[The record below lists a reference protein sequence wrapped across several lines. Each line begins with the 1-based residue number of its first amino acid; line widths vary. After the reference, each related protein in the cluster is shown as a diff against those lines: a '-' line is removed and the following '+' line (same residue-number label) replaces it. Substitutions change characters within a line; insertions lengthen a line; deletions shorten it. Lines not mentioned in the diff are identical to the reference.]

1 MSREKAKSGNWS
13 RDPRY
18 SWDALPIPLLFH
30 QRVRASMLD
39 EGGLEERGGCVS
51 GSWRGIPRRY
61 HGTHAAGRRYLGE
74 TRGFLIIATAN
85 DALPLVLAH
94 VFPPLESFFRPKVEN
109 R

>member
-1 MSREKAKSGNWS
+1 M
-13 RDPRY
+13 
-18 SWDALPIPLLFH
+18 
-30 QRVRASMLD
+30 
-39 EGGLEERGGCVS
+39 S

-109 R
+109 REGDSGFFFSFFDQSEVWNFWGKAIFMLYLTGIILFWDSFLRIDLTCA